1 MKAMKHISE
10 QIEFFL
16 RESSVTPAQL
26 SRESGVHE
34 VYISRLKLRKQK
46 DTSSSNADAR
56 RAAMMKLDPK
66 TAARVL

>member
-1 MKAMKHISE
+1 MKHISE

-16 RESSVTPAQL
+16 RESLVTPAQL

-46 DTSSSNADAR
+46 DTSSSNADAL

-66 TAARVL
+66 TAAMVL

>member
-1 MKAMKHISE
+1 MKHISE

-46 DTSSSNADAR
+46 DTSSSNADAL
-56 RAAMMKLDPK
+56 RAAMMKLDPE
-66 TAARVL
+66 TAAKAL